1 MRAASVA
8 GWLLA
13 LFAVPNF
20 AAPPAR
26 REVRAVSAEE
36 AVTGGTP
43 EEEREAVDY
52 TSFNGLNVP
61 AMMEIEGDKFAEIVK
76 DGYWY
81 AEEGHTFYAL
91 G

>member
-13 LFAVPNF
+13 LFAVPIF

-26 REVRAVSAEE
+26 REGRAVSADE
-36 AVTGGTP
+36 AITNEVSAKDG
-43 EEEREAVDY
+43 EAVDY

-61 AMMEIEGDKFAEIVK
+61 RMIEIEGDKFAETVK

-81 AEEGHTFYAL
+81 VGEFDKFYAL
-91 G
+91 D

>member
-8 GWLLA
+8 GWLLV
-13 LFAVPNF
+13 LFAVPAF
-20 AAPPAR
+20 AAPPDHRGDKAL
-26 REVRAVSAEE
+26 SAGE
-36 AVTGGTP
+36 AVTGETP
-43 EEEREAVDY
+43 VENREAVDY

-81 AEEGHTFYAL
+81 AEEFHTFHAL
-91 G
+91 D